1 NRNWTRRPNGTGPY
15 KLAEW
20 RLGERLILQANTSHH
35 LGEPALAEAVYLL
48 AGGSALT
55 RWENDELD
63 VAPISVND
71 IERARDPNSDLG
83 PFYSSWPQFS
93 SSYLAFNTVQ
103 PPFDDA
109 HVRRALAMSIDRNRI
124 SDVTF
129 SGMFLTAT
137 GILMPGMPGF
147 TPEDLS
153 LP

>member
-1 NRNWTRRPNGTGPY
+1 FGLEASVPGIEVVDDQTIQLTIDEPKPYFLAKLTYPTAFVVDREQVDSNRNWTRRPNGTGPY

-83 PFYSSWPQFS
+83 PFYS
-93 SSYLAFNTVQ
+93 
-103 PPFDDA
+103 
-109 HVRRALAMSIDRNRI
+109 
-124 SDVTF
+124 
-129 SGMFLTAT
+129 
-137 GILMPGMPGF
+137 
-147 TPEDLS
+147 
-153 LP
+153 